1 MAPMFF
7 ISVEPDKTPLQSVLP
22 SQVAVISTLHGSV
35 CANAEVGKPMPATMR
50 HKHPKIK
57 LCVFLVFICSPLLSS
72 EFSFMSFAEN
82 NNPPSAH
89 KLIEALLISIK
100 IIPVVL
106 FGHWLSPF

>member
-1 MAPMFF
+1 ML
-7 ISVEPDKTPLQSVLP
+7 SLQILLT
-22 SQVAVISTLHGSV
+22 STLHGSA
-35 CANAEVGKPMPATMR
+35 CATVAAGDKIPPTMK

-57 LCVFLVFICSPLLSS
+57 LYVFLVFICSPLLSS
-72 EFSFMSFAEN
+72 KFSFMSFAEN
-82 NNPPSAH
+82 KNPPSAH